1 MKRFFVFLVVGHF
14 FLASPRVSAQL
25 ADTIWEAE
33 VEILNLNL
41 QAVREG
47 TPAQGPNLKNGSITL
62 PMEIWFWNG
71 TQCGLVFP
79 TEKWGFREYWHDEWD
94 WTDGLGNLVH
104 EFYTYMGPKYWGGGS
119 LAPSYEN
126 ENDQVQVTSTYA
138 YNASK
143 KTGTLFQQ
151 TLYLVGTSTR
161 DLGSYWRISG
171 SFFISGNKLTVK
183 SATFTL
189 VPNPSGINSYK
200 VLSAPRLKTGTT
212 FVKTSRKPSTEKDV
226 QASFK
231 YFSESSW
238 DSPPVV
244 SDPTPPLATP
254 F

>member
-1 MKRFFVFLVVGHF
+1 MKRFFAFLF
-14 FLASPRVSAQL
+14 FGQLFLLSFRVSAQL

-33 VEILNLNL
+33 VEIQNLNL

-47 TPAQGPNLKNGSITL
+47 IPAQGPNLKNGSITL

-79 TEKWGFREYWHDEWD
+79 TEKWGMREYWHYEWN
-94 WTDGLGNLVH
+94 WTDWEGNPVQ

-126 ENDQVQVTSTYA
+126 EQDQVQVASTYT
-138 YNASK
+138 YDASK
-143 KTGTLFQQ
+143 KTGTLLQQ
-151 TLYLVGTSTR
+151 TLYLLETSTR
-161 DLGSYWRISG
+161 DLGSYWQISG
-171 SFFISGNKLTVK
+171 SFSISGSKLTVK
-183 SATFTL
+183 RATFTL